1 MSIVTDSQP
10 EFAKVIN
17 HFRQDIATLKTGR
30 ANPAIFDGIR
40 VESYGAM
47 MPLNQ
52 VASISVPEAR
62 SIIIAPWD
70 KNVLKDIE
78 RALRESDLNLN
89 PVNEG
94 DKIRI
99 SIPAMT
105 EETRRDIVKILN
117 QKMEQ
122 ARIGIRGVRDDIK
135 DQILEAEKNKEFGED
150 MKYQL
155 IEELDKITTRFNDEI
170 KVMGDEKEREIMTI

>member
-1 MSIVTDSQP
+1 MNNITNTQP
-10 EFAKVIN
+10 EFVKVIN

-30 ANPAIFDGIR
+30 ANPAIFDGVR

-52 VASISVPEAR
+52 LASISVPEAR

-105 EETRRDIVKILN
+105 EESRRGIVKILN

-122 ARIGIRGVRDDIK
+122 ARIAIRGVRDDIK
-135 DQILEAEKNKEFGED
+135 EQILEAEKNKEFGED

-155 IEELDKITTRFNDEI
+155 IEDLDKVTTNFNDEI
-170 KVMGDEKEREIMTI
+170 KTIGEEKEQEIMTI

>member
-1 MSIVTDSQP
+1 MSIVTDAQP

-47 MPLNQ
+47 MPLVQ
-52 VASISVPEAR
+52 VASVSVPEAR

-105 EETRRDIVKILN
+105 EESRRDIVKILN
-117 QKMEQ
+117 QKMEH
-122 ARIGIRGVRDDIK
+122 ARIAIRGVRDDIK
-135 DQILEAEKNKEFGED
+135 EQVLEAEKNKDFGED

-155 IEELDKITTRFNDEI
+155 IEDLDKITTSFNDEI
-170 KVMGDEKEREIMTI
+170 KTMGEDKEREIMTI